1 MSGRLDGMV
10 AVVTGG
16 ASGIGEA
23 TVRRFVSEGASVVIA
38 DMQQVPG
45 QTLATELGDAARFIN
60 TNVTVEDNVA
70 AAIDLAVMTWGRLDV
85 MYNNAGIIGVT
96 GPIATIDIGNYETTM
111 AVLLRSVVFG
121 MKHAAKVMMP
131 QQSGVILSTASV
143 AAFVGGVGAHTY
155 SAAKAA
161 IVGLTQS
168 VAAELWPHGIRVN
181 ALVPGK
187 IATPMTA
194 SLSGLSADPTKTI
207 DVSSA
212 AERRADRRGL
222 PEDIAATAAFLASAD
237 GAFITGESVRVDGG
251 LTQAWGPSPMAIGKY
266 ETPGMIPASAASA
279 TSATST

>member
-1 MSGRLDGMV
+1 MSGRLAGKV

-23 TVRRFVSEGASVVIA
+23 TVRRFVGEGANVVIA
-38 DMQQVPG
+38 DLQQVPG
-45 QTLATELGDAARFIN
+45 QMLATELGAAARFIN
-60 TNVTVEDNVA
+60 TNVMVEDNVA
-70 AAIDLAVMTWGRLDV
+70 AAIDLAVLTWGRLDV
-85 MYNNAGIIGVT
+85 MFNNAGIIGVT
-96 GPIATIDIGNYETTM
+96 GPIATTDIDAYETTM

-121 MKHAAKVMMP
+121 MKHAATVMVP

-143 AAFVGGVGAHTY
+143 AAFVGGLGAHIY

-194 SLSGLSADPTKTI
+194 SLTGLSADPSNPV

-222 PEDIAATAAFLASAD
+222 PEDIAAAAAFLASDD

-251 LTQAWGPSPMAIGKY
+251 LTQAGGPSPFAIGKY
-266 ETPGMIPASAASA
+266 DTPGMIPASAASR
-279 TSATST
+279 